1 MPLLGEE
8 PWDLVVP
15 PEDLD
20 PNESVYKVRFTNEIF
35 RNYKDYLK
43 RINLYRK
50 RIWTCKMTGK
60 SGFTYEEA
68 LLSEDKGKEGTFQ
81 LPKELIAPAL
91 QLVQFSP
98 MNLDNLATMIY
109 ERLRRH
115 FSEGEEVH
123 GQKDESVVR
132 CRILK
137 VIKISDA
144 NDIAY
149 GVAWLDGKKNVTS
162 TSIEKAENLSRKKQP
177 FSKKLLKSLILASTT
192 QSSPWVLHDSL
203 AQEHGI
209 PTEPPEVM
217 KSQVSSKSSQLNSQ
231 EAHSTGVL
239 ELGREFIDEIK
250 RLHGSADG
258 FNPLQRKE
266 TGPDL
271 QLNNVPLVDG
281 SCYCL
286 KDREMNLEKIKYPI
300 DDLLVMPVA
309 GDPTYTERPI
319 PCTKFSVPMECVGN
333 LIMVWDFCSTF
344 YKLLHLSPFSLED
357 FENAIVYS
365 TGDLDLI
372 FEVHLAILNV
382 ILTDNGKRSGLIN
395 EQKMP
400 KITSAN
406 WVDHLC
412 HFFEKENQ
420 IKILKHLLKLKDAS
434 YYKLDVR
441 IKLIVLGELVS
452 YALITDMVRGQLH
465 EYIEQTQALVATKRE
480 EDLEELQ
487 KRREEKKLKQIK
499 PEGKDN
505 LRGNPFALDG
515 RSTTSKT
522 KICCKPIE
530 ALLRVQ
536 GNEPL
541 KFEASQQE
549 NKNNRHAVLAARRA
563 NMRQKQEAK
572 IMVEK
577 ERELKRSEESQRLR
591 AQRTTKAKE
600 AREKMLKEE
609 KQEHFNKEIEKRVI
623 RTNSLGKD
631 RNHNIYWFFKREGKV
646 FVESDD
652 HVQWG
657 FYSSQEELDGLMA
670 SLNPKGEREL
680 ALKEQLEQQYTKICF
695 AMQKRS
701 KEMVQMVKADAF
713 VLRRSARL
721 CAPLK
726 NNSVPAFLTYIN
738 KCRKK

>member
-20 PNESVYKVRFTNEIF
+20 PNESVYKVPTSHRGTLSSAAQPMVLDHDRCSLAFN
-35 RNYKDYLK
+35 RDYLK
-43 RINLYRK
+43 QINLYRK

-98 MNLDNLATMIY
+98 MSLDNLATVIY

-137 VIKISDA
+137 VIKIADA
-144 NDIAY
+144 TDISY
-149 GVAWLDGKKNVTS
+149 GVAWLDGRKNVTS

-177 FSKKLLKSLILASTT
+177 FSKKLLKSLILASTS

-209 PTEPPEVM
+209 STEPPEVM

-231 EAHSTGVL
+231 EAQSTGVL
-239 ELGREFIDEIK
+239 VSLSKSR
-250 RLHGSADG
+250 
-258 FNPLQRKE
+258 
-266 TGPDL
+266 PDS
-271 QLNNVPLVDG
+271 QLKNVPLVDG

-286 KDREMNLEKIKYPI
+286 KDREMNLERIKYPI

-357 FENAIVYS
+357 FENAIVYN

-372 FEVHLAILNV
+372 FEVHLALLNV
-382 ILTDNGKRSGLIN
+382 ILTDDGKRSGLIN

-441 IKLIVLGELVS
+441 IKLIILGELVS
-452 YALITDMVRGQLH
+452 YALITDMVRGQLD

-480 EDLEELQ
+480 KDLEELQ

-499 PEGKDN
+499 PEVKDN
-505 LRGNPFALDG
+505 LHGNPFALDG
-515 RSTTSKT
+515 RSTTTKT
-522 KICCKPIE
+522 KICWFATIQIMGFF
-530 ALLRVQ
+530 R
-536 GNEPL
+536 
-541 KFEASQQE
+541 
-549 NKNNRHAVLAARRA
+549 NNRHAVLAARRA

-577 ERELKRSEESQRLR
+577 ERELKRSEETRRLR

-600 AREKMLKEE
+600 AREKKLKEE
-609 KQEHFNKEIEKRVI
+609 KQEHFDKEIEKRVI
-623 RTNSLGKD
+623 RTKSLGKD
-631 RNHNIYWFFKREGKV
+631 RNHNIYWFFKREGRV

-670 SLNPKGEREL
+670 SLNPKGEREM
-680 ALKEQLEQQYTKICF
+680 ALKEQLEQQYTKIC
-695 AMQKRS
+695 Q
-701 KEMVQMVKADAF
+701 
-713 VLRRSARL
+713 
-721 CAPLK
+721 
-726 NNSVPAFLTYIN
+726 
-738 KCRKK
+738 

>member
-1 MPLLGEE
+1 MFIAFIYAYSCSIRLSKGKCLSA
-8 PWDLVVP
+8 LAYSCKVP
-15 PEDLD
+15 TSYRGTLSSAAQPMVLD
-20 PNESVYKVRFTNEIF
+20 HDRCSLAFNR
-35 RNYKDYLK
+35 DYLK

-137 VIKISDA
+137 
-144 NDIAY
+144 
-149 GVAWLDGKKNVTS
+149 
-162 TSIEKAENLSRKKQP
+162 
-177 FSKKLLKSLILASTT
+177 
-192 QSSPWVLHDSL
+192 SSPWVLHDSL